1 MEVCADGTVQSA
13 TGKITITTEN
23 MKKTLF
29 FSALFLAILIGCK
42 QEPVN
47 PVAGAWQLIYRKEVA
62 NDSIIGTFPATYG
75 GSQVKMWCNNY
86 WMFVGQWKQDTVF
99 TDNYGGGLYTL
110 EGVVYKETI
119 MYHVTKDNVGQT
131 LRMRIVVENDT
142 LVQVWP
148 ADEMGEIDKSNYTS
162 EKYVKVK

>member
-13 TGKITITTEN
+13 TGKRTITTEN
-23 MKKTLF
+23 MKKTLLL
-29 FSALFLAILIGCK
+29 SALFLAIVAGCK

-47 PVAGAWQLIYRKEVA
+47 PVAGAWQLIYAKQVT
-62 NDSIIGTFPATYG
+62 NDSIIGTFPEDYA
-75 GSQVKMWCNNY
+75 GSQVKMWSDNY
-86 WMFVGQWKQDTVF
+86 WMFVGQYKQDTVF

-119 MYHVTKDNVGQT
+119 MYHVTKDYVGQT

-142 LVQVWP
+142 LSQVWP
-148 ADEMGEIDKSNYTS
+148 ADENGDIDKANYRS